1 MAILVGST
9 CNARQTRFI
18 VSDQPHTR
26 FTCGRAVIIYYL
38 LLPNATARKNGCV
51 IAWQAIMTVEV
62 AGPRGSGH

>member
-9 CNARQTRFI
+9 CKARQTRFI
-18 VSDQPHTR
+18 VSHQPLTQFACR
-26 FTCGRAVIIYYL
+26 QAVIIHYL

-51 IAWQAIMTVEV
+51 IAWQAIMTVEA